1 MLHYNFPPY
10 SVGET
15 GRVGSPKRR
24 EIGHGKLA
32 KRAVAAVIPTLEEFP
47 YVIRVVSEITESNGS
62 SSMATVCGASLSMMD
77 AGVKTKAPVAGV
89 AMGLIKDGDKFA
101 VLSDI
106 LGDEDHLGDMDFKV
120 AGTTEGITAL
130 QMDIKIEGITR
141 EIMEIALSQAKEG
154 REHILGEMAKVIEA
168 PREEMSDYAPRI
180 ITLKIP
186 TDKIRDVIGKGG
198 STIRSISEE
207 TGATVDIQD
216 DGTVKIGSIDNAAGQ
231 EAKRRI
237 EQITADVEVGTIY
250 EGKVAKLMDF
260 GAFVTI
266 LPGKDGLVHISQ
278 ISHER
283 VEKVSDK
290 LSEGDVIKV
299 KVLEVDRQGRI
310 RLSMKAISDED
321 AA

>member
-1 MLHYNFPPY
+1 
-10 SVGET
+10 
-15 GRVGSPKRR
+15 
-24 EIGHGKLA
+24 
-32 KRAVAAVIPTLEEFP
+32 
-47 YVIRVVSEITESNGS
+47 
-62 SSMATVCGASLSMMD
+62 
-77 AGVKTKAPVAGV
+77 
-89 AMGLIKDGDKFA
+89 
-101 VLSDI
+101 
-106 LGDEDHLGDMDFKV
+106 
-120 AGTTEGITAL
+120 
-130 QMDIKIEGITR
+130 
-141 EIMEIALSQAKEG
+141 MEIALSQAKEG
-154 REHILGEMAKVIEA
+154 REHILDEMAKAIDA

-186 TDKIRDVIGKGG
+186 ADKIRDVIGKGG
-198 STIRSISEE
+198 ATIRSISEE

-216 DGTVKIGSIDNAAGQ
+216 DGTVKIGSTDNAAGQ
-231 EAKRRI
+231 EAKKRI
-237 EQITADVEVGTIY
+237 EQITADVEVGAIY

-310 RLSMKAISDED
+310 RLSMKAISDD